1 MSWFL
6 EPSKPQLSM
15 LIGRYVI
22 VRHNTFYAHMHFFR
36 YENGTH
42 TLQVHPRLG
51 QVGIFLDIIEGTA
64 KVKFERDD
72 IAFIPLVNVFYF
84 RLDTYRILEETLYI
98 QDAVRRKYGIK
109 AVEDNLAV
117 SNAVVEGREPD
128 ALRLASKNIF
138 AYHFLSFLNAP
149 FNFHQIIYEQRD
161 DDERFF
167 YYRQLQF
174 QISVDNI
181 LRDLDNILA
190 HAHNR
195 FKQTV
200 MDKCNFTDAV
210 YAKKVKASTMPFTD
224 TDRDCIIEQADEIL
238 DLLTDRI
245 KFYVPRYL
253 YCFDEGFGRRRP
265 CPLCTH
271 VYKTNRSTI

>member
-1 MSWFL
+1 MI
-6 EPSKPQLSM
+6 
-15 LIGRYVI
+15 IGRYVI
-22 VRHNTFYAHMHFFR
+22 VRHNTFYAHMHAFR

-42 TLQVHPRLG
+42 TLQLPPRLS
-51 QVGIFLDIIEGTA
+51 QVGILLNIIDGAA
-64 KVKFERDD
+64 KVKFDQDD

-98 QDAVRRKYGIK
+98 QDAVRKKYDTK

-117 SNAVVEGREPD
+117 SKACIDGREMD
-128 ALRLASKNIF
+128 ALRLASANIF

-149 FNFHQIIYEQRD
+149 HNFHQIIYEQRD

-174 QISVDNI
+174 QISVRNL
-181 LRDLDNILA
+181 LRDLDTILK

-195 FKQTV
+195 FKQAV
-200 MDKCNFTDAV
+200 MDKCNYNDAV
-210 YAKKVKASTMPFTD
+210 YAKKTQASTMAFTD
-224 TDRDCIIEQADEIL
+224 TDRDTIIEQADEIL

-265 CPLCTH
+265 CPVCTIL
-271 VYKTNRSTI
+271 YKTNQSTI